1 MGKQAE
7 TEAPGASGKIIPA
20 REAVLA
26 ATKYYVDV
34 TGKTGGVSV
43 EEVELGAEGEFWM
56 VTLGFP
62 EYAGIAGMMTMQRPD
77 YMSYKLFK
85 VNAKTAEVVSMTI
98 RKI

>member
-1 MGKQAE
+1 MGKQTE
-7 TEAPGASGKIIPA
+7 TEAPEASGKIIPA
-20 REAVLA
+20 RAAVLA

-43 EEVELGAEGEFWM
+43 EEVELSEDGKFWM

-62 EYAGIAGMMTMQRPD
+62 ELVGIVAVMTPRAD